1 MTFREFV
8 AAVYGALSLV
18 CAYTV
23 AFEAEGAAAVWT
35 TAAMGGIF
43 AGLAAGALWW
53 RTKPCVEEGKS

>member
-23 AFEAEGAAAVWT
+23 AFEAEGAAADWT
-35 TAAMGGIF
+35 TPEMGGIF
-43 AGLAAGALWW
+43 PGPGARRRW
-53 RTKPCVEEGKS
+53 